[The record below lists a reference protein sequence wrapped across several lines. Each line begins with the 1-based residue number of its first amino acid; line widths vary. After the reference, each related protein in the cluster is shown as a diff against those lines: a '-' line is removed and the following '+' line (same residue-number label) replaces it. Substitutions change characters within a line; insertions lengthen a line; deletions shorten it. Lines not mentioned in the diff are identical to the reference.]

1 MRRRALALLLLAPL
15 PAGAQERPRP
25 VRRRSPPRAAPIA
38 PPPPPPIEPEPE
50 PEPEPP
56 PPPPRPLN
64 DPPFPLAPG
73 ITEIE
78 PAGWRIGF
86 APGAA
91 TLDPEQA
98 EAVRRIAARL
108 AERSTGRVTLPAEAA
123 DSGELSDTRRLSL
136 ARGRAVRMTLEEGG
150 LEGRR
155 VDIRALGSGEDR
167 VLILPPGVTPAS
179 PDR

>member
-15 PAGAQERPRP
+15 PAGAQERSRP
-25 VRRRSPPRAAPIA
+25 ARRRPPQAAPIA
-38 PPPPPPIEPEPE
+38 QPPPPPIEPEPE
-50 PEPEPP
+50 PEPPPP

-64 DPPFPLAPG
+64 DPPFQLAPG
-73 ITEIE
+73 VTEIP
-78 PAGWRIGF
+78 PAGWRVGF

-98 EAVRRIAARL
+98 GALGRIGARL
-108 AERSTGRVTLPAEAA
+108 AERTTGRVTLPAEAA
-123 DSGELSDTRRLSL
+123 DSGDLSDTRRLSL
-136 ARGRAVRMTLEEGG
+136 ARGRTVRAALEAGG

-155 VDIRALGSGEDR
+155 IDIRALGAGEDQ